1 MTRDFNAAPGTA
13 FPTSLDSDI
22 GFLVI
27 NIYDLDIR
35 KLCEEGLLDFAVCAA
50 SDLSGSCHPNHRGE
64 GEDRPV
70 TQDAG
75 SGIQFLY
82 SGREEH
88 YVLISSLLFYLSPY
102 RTDISYRNLSIQG
115 RRAATISG
123 ISW

>member
-1 MTRDFNAAPGTA
+1 MTRDFNAAPSTA

-22 GFLVI
+22 EFIVI
-27 NIYDLDIR
+27 NIYGLHIR

-50 SDLSGSCHPNHRGE
+50 SDLSGSCHPNHIGE

-82 SGREEH
+82 SGRVEH
-88 YVLISSLLFYLSPY
+88 HVLKSSLLLYLSPY
-102 RTDISYRNLSIQG
+102 CTDISYRNLSVQG
-115 RRAATISG
+115 RRASTISG